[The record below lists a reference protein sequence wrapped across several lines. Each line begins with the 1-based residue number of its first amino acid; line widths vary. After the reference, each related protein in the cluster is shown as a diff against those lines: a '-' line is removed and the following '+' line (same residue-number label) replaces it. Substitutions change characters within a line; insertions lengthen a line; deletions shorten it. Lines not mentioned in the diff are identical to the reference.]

1 MTEHEYRL
9 SKANLKA
16 DLETAERMGCK
27 RVIADCKL
35 RLQKLEDQ
43 RENEL
48 HPRYTGPSFQQ
59 IVSDQSLKPTYTF
72 LVMFAN
78 GERLSMDIYSKFTD
92 GMTRQ
97 QIEKDFVDSL
107 NLSREKT
114 HAPRAVKA
122 HMLPRQGGRKSA
134 FEMACERI
142 SERFEQLELEK
153 KYRKKYKEIS

>member
-27 RVIADCKL
+27 RVIADCKS
-35 RLQKLEDQ
+35 RLQELEDQ
-43 RENEL
+43 REEEL
-48 HPRYTGPSFQQ
+48 HPRYTGPTFLQ
-59 IVSDQSLKPTYTF
+59 VCKDPSLKPTMTF
-72 LVMFAN
+72 LVTFAN

-107 NLSREKT
+107 NMSRSDT

-122 HMLPRQGGRKSA
+122 HMLPRQGGRKSD

-153 KYRKKYKEIS
+153 MYRKAYKKIS